1 MPFSFPTNIYHYHDL
16 NIDTIFP
23 TITVGGRI
31 YRGMEVPVVTVHNL
45 RVFENM
51 LLSGEISYIC
61 FSHFT
66 KLWYS
71 TNSSDPSFL
80 NFESNIDI
88 IKRYAIAPYDDL
100 KNIFGMSV
108 EEINDSYK
116 RINDIYKQSFDLTMQ
131 RMKHEMANIVKDVR
145 LNVLWDKIINSIDD
159 TTKHSNLIDLFEYGV
174 YIKSLHSIS
183 GIIDFFFDSGDFILS
198 GISTLPLL
206 YNEPTYNLSYL
217 QNVFSNCILA
227 PGSNH
232 W

>member
-23 TITVGGRI
+23 TITVGTTV
-31 YRGMEVPVVTVHNL
+31 YSGMDVSVVSVQDL
-45 RVFENM
+45 KVFENM
-51 LLSGEISYIC
+51 LLGGEISYIC

-66 KLWYS
+66 NLWYS
-71 TNSSDPSFL
+71 ANSSNPSFL

-88 IKRYAIAPYDDL
+88 IKRYAIAPYNDL
-100 KNIFGMSV
+100 KSTFGMSIK
-108 EEINDSYK
+108 EINDSYK
-116 RINDIYKQSFDLTMQ
+116 RINNIYKQSFDSTMQ
-131 RMKHEMANIVKDVR
+131 RLRHEMERVVKDVR

-159 TTKHSNLIDLFEYGV
+159 TTKRSNLIDLFEYGV
-174 YIKSLHSIS
+174 YIKSLHSIN
-183 GIIDFFFDSGDFILS
+183 GIIDFFFDSGDFALS

-217 QNVFSNCILA
+217 QGVFSNCILA

>member
-1 MPFSFPTNIYHYHDL
+1 MAFTFPTNIYHYHDL
-16 NIDTIFP
+16 NVDTIFS
-23 TITVGGRI
+23 TITVGVTV
-31 YRGMEVPVVTVHNL
+31 YYGMEVSVVTVQDL

-71 TNSSDPSFL
+71 ANSSNPSFL

-88 IKRYAIAPYDDL
+88 IKRYAIAPYNDL

-108 EEINDSYK
+108 KEINDSYK
-116 RINDIYKQSFDLTMQ
+116 RINNIYKQSFDLTMQ
-131 RMKHEMANIVKDVR
+131 RMRHEMETIVKDVR
-145 LNVLWDKIINSIDD
+145 LVVLWDKIINSIDD
-159 TTKHSNLIDLFEYGV
+159 TTKRSNLIDLFEYGI

-183 GIIDFFFDSGDFILS
+183 GIIDFFFDTGDFTSS

-217 QNVFSNCILA
+217 QGVFSNCILA